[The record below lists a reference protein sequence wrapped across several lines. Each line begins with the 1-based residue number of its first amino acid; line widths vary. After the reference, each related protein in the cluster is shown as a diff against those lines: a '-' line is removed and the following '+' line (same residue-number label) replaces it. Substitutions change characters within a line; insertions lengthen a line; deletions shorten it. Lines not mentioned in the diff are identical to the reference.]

1 MFSCFRSIYRFT
13 VLASI
18 LCLLVGLLT
27 STVAFSSG
35 GAKWNYDVE
44 SEHGP
49 EYWGDI
55 SGAYK
60 ACKEGLS
67 QSPIDLTDAIDVEL
81 AKIDFNYKAT
91 RLNIINTG
99 HSIEVKYDKGSYINV
114 DREKYKLLQF
124 HFHTPSEHTID
135 GVPSVMEMHLV
146 HKSNRGKLAVIG
158 VLFNAGVENVGL
170 DEVWANLPEKAKQKR
185 SVGKKIN
192 VIDLMPNSK
201 SYYAYFGSLTT
212 PPCSEGV
219 KWYVLRTPL
228 EISEEQVS
236 KIESII
242 GQNSRLVQPLND
254 RELRK

>member
-1 MFSCFRSIYRFT
+1 MFLSFRSIFRVIVT
-13 VLASI
+13 ASVLF
-18 LCLLVGLLT
+18 LLVGLF
-27 STVAFSSG
+27 TVTKAYSAG
-35 GAKWNYDVE
+35 GAQWDYDVE
-44 SEHGP
+44 SGHGP

-60 ACKEGLS
+60 TCKEGMS
-67 QSPIDLTDAIDVEL
+67 QSPIDLTEASDVTL
-81 AKIDFNYKAT
+81 PKIEFNYKAT
-91 RLNIINTG
+91 RLNIINNG
-99 HSIEVKYDKGSYINV
+99 HAIEVKYDKGSYIIV

-124 HFHTPSEHTID
+124 HFHTPSEHLID
-135 GVPSVMEMHLV
+135 GAPSVMEMHLV

-158 VLFNAGVENVGL
+158 VLFDIGAENINL
-170 DEVWANLPEKAKQKR
+170 DDIWANLPEKAKQKR

-219 KWYVLRTPL
+219 KWSVLRTPL
-228 EISEEQVS
+228 EISEQQVS

-242 GQNSRLVQPLND
+242 GQNNRPVQPLND
-254 RELRK
+254 RELKK